1 MLLLLL
7 DTEDCLECKTAL
19 DELENIDTETDK
31 HGIVFVKTADTAVA
45 DDFGFKRFPSLVYFE
60 KGVPSIYE
68 GDLRSEED
76 VLQWL
81 ILQKTEDTIESVNRE
96 LLEQMIESTN
106 YLVAFF
112 CKFFLYLILMKNILL
127 ISFFPIDKPHCR
139 ACDVVLEEL
148 EHIDDECDIYGIHMV
163 KIQDPPLA
171 KRYGIRTFPAL
182 LYFRNG
188 NPLLFDGK

>member
-1 MLLLLL
+1 MNASLSFSSPLT
-7 DTEDCLECKTAL
+7 DTEDCVECKTAL

-60 KGVPSIYE
+60 KGTPSIYE

-112 CKFFLYLILMKNILL
+112 CK
-127 ISFFPIDKPHCR
+127 
-139 ACDVVLEEL
+139 
-148 EHIDDECDIYGIHMV
+148 
-163 KIQDPPLA
+163 
-171 KRYGIRTFPAL
+171 
-182 LYFRNG
+182 
-188 NPLLFDGK
+188 